1 MWCGCRMGHVRV
13 NIKLANPARRQDTI
27 EVADA
32 LVDTGATWTTLPR
45 EFADRLGLEIVGQ
58 VTDETAAGEISVGHS
73 FALIEYDG
81 KQSFSDVL
89 INDSVREVLVGVVTL
104 EGLRL
109 AVDPRSGRL
118 VDTKLL
124 LM

>member
-1 MWCGCRMGHVRV
+1 MGQVRV
-13 NIKLANPARRQDTI
+13 KIRIANPVRRL
-27 EVADA
+27 EVVDVDDA
-32 LVDTGATWTTLPR
+32 LVDTGATWTTVPR
-45 EFADRLGLEIVGQ
+45 DIADRLGLQ
-58 VTDETAAGEISVGHS
+58 VVDQVQADTAAGEISVDHS
-73 FALIEYDG
+73 FALIQYDG
-81 KQSFSDVL
+81 KQSVSDVL
-89 INDSVREVLVGVVTL
+89 INDHLSEVLVGVVTL

>member
-1 MWCGCRMGHVRV
+1 MGHVRV
-13 NIKLANPARRQDTI
+13 TIRIANPARRQEAV
-27 EVADA
+27 EVDGA

-45 EFADRLGLEIVGQ
+45 DIADRLGLDIVDQ
-58 VTDETAAGEISVGHS
+58 VQTETAAGEISVDHS
-73 FALIEYDG
+73 FALVEYDG
-81 KQSFSDVL
+81 KQSVSDVL
-89 INDSVREVLVGVVTL
+89 INDHLREVLVGVVTL

>member
-1 MWCGCRMGHVRV
+1 MGHVRV
-13 NIKLANPARRQDTI
+13 KIRIANPTRRQEFVD
-27 EVADA
+27 VDDA
-32 LVDTGATWTTLPR
+32 LVDTGATWTTVTR
-45 EFADRLGLEIVGQ
+45 DIADRLGLQ
-58 VTDETAAGEISVGHS
+58 VVDQVQADTAAGEVTVDHS
-73 FALIEYDG
+73 FALIQNDG
-81 KQSFSDVL
+81 KQSIPDVL
-89 INDSVREVLVGVVTL
+89 VNDTLREVLVGVVTL

>member
-1 MWCGCRMGHVRV
+1 MGHVRV
-13 NIKLANPARRQDTI
+13 HLRIANPLRRDEAI
-27 EVADA
+27 EVEDA

-45 EFADRLGLEIVGQ
+45 GIADRLGLEIVGQ
-58 VTDETAAGEISVGHS
+58 VQTETAAGEISVDHS

-89 INDSVREVLVGVVTL
+89 INDSLNEVLVGVVTL
-104 EGLRL
+104 ELLRL
-109 AVDPRSGRL
+109 AVDPSSGRL

>member
-1 MWCGCRMGHVRV
+1 MGHVRV
-13 NIKLANPARRQDTI
+13 KIKIANPARRQEAVEID
-27 EVADA
+27 DA
-32 LVDTGATWTTLPR
+32 LIDTGATWTTLPR
-45 EFADRLGLEIVGQ
+45 DVADRLGLDIVDRVQ
-58 VTDETAAGEISVGHS
+58 ADTAAGEISVDHS
-73 FALIEYDG
+73 FALVVYDG
-81 KQSFSDVL
+81 KQSISDVL
-89 INDSVREVLVGVVTL
+89 INDHRHKVLVGVVTL

>member
-1 MWCGCRMGHVRV
+1 MGHVRV
-13 NIKLANPARRQDTI
+13 KLIIANPTTRQETV
-27 EVADA
+27 EVDNAV
-32 LVDTGATWTTLPR
+32 VDTGATWTTIPR
-45 EFADRLGLEIVGQ
+45 DIANRLGLDIVDQ
-58 VTDETAAGEISVGHS
+58 VRADTAAGEISVDHS
-73 FALIEYDG
+73 FALIAYDG
-81 KQSFSDVL
+81 KQSVSDVL
-89 INDSVREVLVGVVTL
+89 INLQEVLVGVVTL

>member
-1 MWCGCRMGHVRV
+1 MGHVRV
-13 NIKLANPARRQDTI
+13 KIRIANPARRQEAI
-27 EVADA
+27 EVDGA
-32 LVDTGATWTTLPR
+32 LVDTGATKTLPR
-45 EFADRLGLEIVGQ
+45 DIADRLRLDIVDQ
-58 VTDETAAGEISVGHS
+58 VQTETAAGEISVDHS
-73 FALIEYDG
+73 FALVEYDG
-81 KQSFSDVL
+81 KQSVSDVL
-89 INDSVREVLVGVVTL
+89 INDHLREVLVGVVTL

>member
-1 MWCGCRMGHVRV
+1 MGHVRV
-13 NIKLANPARRQDTI
+13 KIKVANPVSRQDLV
-27 EVADA
+27 EVDDA

-45 EFADRLGLEIVGQ
+45 DIADRLGLQ
-58 VTDETAAGEISVGHS
+58 VVDQVLADTAAGEISVDHS
-73 FALIEYDG
+73 FALIQYDG
-81 KQSFSDVL
+81 KQSVSDVL
-89 INDSVREVLVGVVTL
+89 INDHLREVLVGVVTL

-124 LM
+124 LL

>member
-1 MWCGCRMGHVRV
+1 MGHVRV
-13 NIKLANPARRQDTI
+13 KIKIANPTRRQEFV
-27 EVADA
+27 EVDDA
-32 LVDTGATWTTLPR
+32 LVDTGATWTTVTTDI
-45 EFADRLGLEIVGQ
+45 ADRLGLQ
-58 VTDETAAGEISVGHS
+58 VVDQVQADTPAGEITLDHS
-73 FALIEYDG
+73 FALIQYDG
-81 KQSFSDVL
+81 KQSISDVL
-89 INDSVREVLVGVVTL
+89 VNDALHEVLVGVVTL

>member
-1 MWCGCRMGHVRV
+1 MGHVRV
-13 NIKLANPARRQDTI
+13 RIKIANPAKHQEFV
-27 EVADA
+27 EVDDA
-32 LVDTGATWTTLPR
+32 LVDTGATWTTVPR
-45 EFADRLGLEIVGQ
+45 NIADRLGLQ
-58 VTDETAAGEISVGHS
+58 VVDQVQADTAAGEISVDHS
-73 FALIEYDG
+73 FALIQYDG
-81 KQSFSDVL
+81 KQSVSDIL
-89 INDSVREVLVGVVTL
+89 INDNLREVLVGVVTL

>member
-1 MWCGCRMGHVRV
+1 MGHVRV
-13 NIKLANPARRQDTI
+13 KIRIANPTRRQEFVD
-27 EVADA
+27 VDDA
-32 LVDTGATWTTLPR
+32 LVDTGATRTTVTR
-45 EFADRLGLEIVGQ
+45 DIADRLGLQGRRPSASGHRRRRGKV
-58 VTDETAAGEISVGHS
+58 DHS
-73 FALIEYDG
+73 FALIQNDG
-81 KQSFSDVL
+81 KQSIPDVL
-89 INDSVREVLVGVVTL
+89 VNDTLREVLVGVVTL

>member
-1 MWCGCRMGHVRV
+1 MGHVRV
-13 NIKLANPARRQDTI
+13 RLKLSNPLRRQETV
-27 EVADA
+27 EVEDA
-32 LVDTGATWTTLPR
+32 LIDTGATWTTLPR
-45 EFADRLGLEIVGQ
+45 QLADRLGLEIVGQ
-58 VTDETAAGEISVGHS
+58 VPAETAAGEILVDHS
-73 FALIEYDG
+73 FAVVEYDG

-89 INDSVREVLVGVVTL
+89 INDNLREVLVGVVTL

-124 LM
+124 LL

>member
-1 MWCGCRMGHVRV
+1 MGHVRV
-13 NIKLANPARRQDTI
+13 KLIIANPATRQETV
-27 EVADA
+27 EVDNA
-32 LVDTGATWTTLPR
+32 LVDTGATWTTIPR
-45 EFADRLGLEIVGQ
+45 DIANRLGLDIVDQ
-58 VTDETAAGEISVGHS
+58 VRADTAAGEISVDHS
-73 FALIEYDG
+73 FALIAYDG
-81 KQSFSDVL
+81 KQSVSDVL
-89 INDSVREVLVGVVTL
+89 INLQEVLVGVVTL

>member
-1 MWCGCRMGHVRV
+1 MGHVREKL
-13 NIKLANPARRQDTI
+13 KLANPLRRDETV
-27 EVADA
+27 EVENA
-32 LVDTGATWTTLPR
+32 LIDTGATWTTVPR
-45 EFADRLGLEIVGQ
+45 GIADHLGLEIVGQ
-58 VTDETAAGEISVGHS
+58 IQTETAAGEISVDHS

-81 KQSFSDVL
+81 KQSFSDILV
-89 INDSVREVLVGVVTL
+89 NDNLREVLVGVVTL
-104 EGLRL
+104 ELLRL